1 MTAKMTRA
9 SAGSTEQMEGGG
21 RSPATS
27 SRHAAR
33 AFRGVRRR
41 SWGTYVSEIREPR
54 KNNRIWLGSFGTP
67 EMAARAYD
75 AAAFHLKGR
84 SAVLNFPE
92 MVASLPRPASSSRR
106 DIQLAAAKAA
116 AVFPLDRAQS
126 PNDMTCPVDV
136 NGALEEEGRPSTGS
150 SSGGSPPPWESD
162 TELEALFREIE
173 NSPLAIS
180 PMSLV
185 EDQDDLFRLEDLQWY
200 DWVM

>member
-1 MTAKMTRA
+1 
-9 SAGSTEQMEGGG
+9 
-21 RSPATS
+21 
-27 SRHAAR
+27 
-33 AFRGVRRR
+33 
-41 SWGTYVSEIREPR
+41 
-54 KNNRIWLGSFGTP
+54 
-67 EMAARAYD
+67 MAARAYD
-75 AAAFHLKGR
+75 DAAFHLMGH
-84 SAVLNFPE
+84 SAVLNFLD

-126 PNDMTCPVDV
+126 PQNMTCPVDV
-136 NGALEEEGRPSTGS
+136 NGVLEEEGRPSTGS

-185 EDQDDLFRLEDLQWY
+185 EDQDDLFRLEDLQWHE
-200 DWVM
+200 WVM

>member
-1 MTAKMTRA
+1 MTRA

-27 SRHAAR
+27 SPQAAR

-41 SWGTYVSEIREPR
+41 SWGTSGAQEEQPDLAGVVGM
-54 KNNRIWLGSFGTP
+54 L
-67 EMAARAYD
+67 EMAARAYY
-75 AAAFHLKGR
+75 AAAFHLMGR
-84 SAVLNFPE
+84 SAVLNFLD

-126 PNDMTCPVDV
+126 PHNMTCPVDV
-136 NGALEEEGRPSTGS
+136 NAALEEDGHPSIGS
-150 SSGGSPPPWESD
+150 SSRGSPPTWQSD

-173 NSPLAIS
+173 NSPLVIS
-180 PMSLV
+180 PISMA
-185 EDQDDLFRLEDLQWY
+185 EDQDDLFRREDLQWH